1 MHQGRIQKIGK
12 EGAQIFFAMTKFL
25 CGICMSFHILHSSGG
40 TVVVAQNTDGTALVA
55 QQWWHSSGGTALV
68 AQQWWHSSGGTADYH
83 TSAVS
88 SGGTAVVA
96 DFCRFYRYK
105 SIIFYS

>member
-1 MHQGRIQKIGK
+1 
-12 EGAQIFFAMTKFL
+12 MTQFL
-25 CGICMSFHILHSSGG
+25 CGIFMSFHILRSTGG
-40 TVVVAQNTDGTALVA
+40 TAAVVV
-55 QQWWHSSGGTALV
+55 QQWWHSTGGTALV

-105 SIIFYS
+105 SIILYSLSC